1 MTKRNHTTVSLPTK
15 DLDRL
20 REIAEREHRSMAQ
33 QISYWIEQE
42 ALKQFQGKA
51 S

>member
-1 MTKRNHTTVSLPTK
+1 LKKTAFTKVTLPAS

-20 REIAEREHRSMAQ
+20 REIAEREHRSMSQ
-33 QISYWIEQE
+33 QISYWIEQDC
-42 ALKQFQGKA
+42 LKQIQREA